1 MRYQLDTDKYVM
13 ISCQD
18 VQWFFSTYRI
28 EQRRIAD
35 IRPTSLDYMIRNLDE
50 VDDPFGGSYQ
60 CGISTDGEIAV
71 IFEDGDLLEIQK
83 AGEGAIVLGFNSLRV
98 SDLPAYTGH
107 IYKLSTMFSG
117 CIGKLISAVEFETAM
132 GVPLFP
138 RYRDIDFSHENNH
151 VTSIKL
157 RLEDRTYLDFSGWID
172 FYGIDYVGPDGEPV
186 EISGVDLLSDLSNEG
201 LSEWRL
207 QRKKRQWE
215 QARLEK
221 KRRESYRG
229 SWRERFFRTSEE
241 VHPLIE
247 SFHLVGRTVRYI
259 VAVGYGYTWSESD
272 RDELIYG
279 KYLELP
285 QEEFEKIDQGIDLP
299 AGVMLDRYVELDE
312 PILLVFDD
320 GDVLAMELVGE
331 GFACV
336 GLNTLSV
343 DTKPYINQRNFCAN
357 ELFHEII
364 GRTITSVEVCDNRE
378 GKIAEFKLNFH
389 DQAQGKDRTLNIY
402 ADWEDFFYVQLEDG
416 RGEALQIECSAVRNV
431 LVGYTEFEDDGVEHA
446 CKVRKAVENMRAY
459 SLIDIDRLDLAYYTE
474 NWRIAGLWGY
484 DSCSFAERIK
494 PQYIFAEDFENGT
507 AIVCKGAW
515 RRDLKWYNVYRI
527 DGLWSDDM
535 LWGVIDT
542 HGQEVIPF
550 QYGGIKRMDRL
561 AAYAVDT
568 CVWKN
573 GKWHD
578 GMWAL
583 IDQEGNFLTPAEFEE
598 IDEFCSKNGYFTF
611 GKIDPS
617 GREELDR
624 YGIYSL
630 RHKKV
635 LFEAAFTDVD
645 YIDIGDST
653 FFQVKCLQADGK
665 LIKKTLDAS
674 GREVI
679 GKQLEALEKND
690 LTRQIIYDMMQVDT
704 CE

>member
-13 ISCQD
+13 MSCQD
-18 VQWFFSTYRI
+18 VHWFFSTYKI

-60 CGISTDGEIAV
+60 CSISTDGTIAV
-71 IFEDGDLLEIQK
+71 LFEDGDLLEIEK
-83 AGEGAIVLGFNSLRV
+83 VGESAIVLGFNSLRI

-107 IYKLSTMFSG
+107 IYKLSTMFHG
-117 CIGKLISAVEFETAM
+117 CVGKLISAVEFETAM

-157 RLEDRTYLDFSGWID
+157 RLEDGTCLDFSGWLD
-172 FYGIDYVGPDGEPV
+172 FYELDYVDPDGKPM

-207 QRKKRQWE
+207 QRKKCQWE
-215 QARLEK
+215 QVRLEK
-221 KRRESYRG
+221 KRREPYRE
-229 SWRERFFRTSEE
+229 SWRKRFLTTSEE
-241 VHPLIE
+241 VQPLIE

-285 QEEFEKIDQGIDLP
+285 QEEFEKIDQDIDLP

-320 GDVLAMELVGE
+320 GDVLAMELVGQ
-331 GFACV
+331 GVACV

-357 ELFHEII
+357 ELFHDII
-364 GRTITSVEVCDNRE
+364 GRTITSVEVCDNGE

-389 DQAQGKDRTLNIY
+389 DKTEGEDRTLSVY
-402 ADWEDFFYVQLEDG
+402 ADWEDFFYAQLENG
-416 RGEALQIECSAVRNV
+416 RGEAIKIECSAARNV

-446 CKVRKAVENMRAY
+446 CKVRKAVENMQAY

-474 NWRIAGLWGY
+474 NWGIAGIWGY
-484 DSCSFAERIK
+484 DSCNSAERIR

-515 RRDLKWYNVYRI
+515 KRDLKWYNAYRI
-527 DGLWSDDM
+527 DGLWSGDM
-535 LWGVIDT
+535 LWGMIDT

-568 CVWKN
+568 CVWKD

-583 IDQEGNFLTPAEFEE
+583 IDQQGNFLTPAEFEE
-598 IDEFCSKNGYFTF
+598 IDGFCSKNGYFTF

-617 GREELDR
+617 RREDLDR

-630 RHKKV
+630 RHKKA
-635 LFEAAFTDVD
+635 LFEAKFTEVD
-645 YIDIGDST
+645 YIDIGEST
-653 FFQVKCLQADGK
+653 FFQVECLEADGQ
-665 LIKKTLDAS
+665 LIHKILDSNGGEVTKK
-674 GREVI
+674 
-679 GKQLEALEKND
+679 QWEALGEEAYIRLPVYSFVNGIRRK
-690 LTRQIIYDMMQVDT
+690 
-704 CE
+704 

>member
-13 ISCQD
+13 MSCQD
-18 VQWFFSTYRI
+18 VHWFFSTYKI

-60 CGISTDGEIAV
+60 CSISTDGTIAV
-71 IFEDGDLLEIQK
+71 LFEDGDLLEIEK
-83 AGEGAIVLGFNSLRV
+83 VGESAIVLGFNSLRI

-107 IYKLSTMFSG
+107 IYKLSTMFHG
-117 CIGKLISAVEFETAM
+117 CVGKLISAVEFETAM

-157 RLEDRTYLDFSGWID
+157 RLEDGTCLDFSGWLD
-172 FYGIDYVGPDGEPV
+172 FYELDYVDPDGKPM

-207 QRKKRQWE
+207 QRKKCQWE
-215 QARLEK
+215 QVRLEK
-221 KRRESYRG
+221 KRREPYRE
-229 SWRERFFRTSEE
+229 SWRKRFLTTSEE
-241 VHPLIE
+241 VQPLIE

-285 QEEFEKIDQGIDLP
+285 QEEFEKIDQDIDLP

-320 GDVLAMELVGE
+320 GDVLAMELVGQ
-331 GFACV
+331 GVACV

-357 ELFHEII
+357 ELFHDII
-364 GRTITSVEVCDNRE
+364 GRTITSVEVCDNGE

-389 DQAQGKDRTLNIY
+389 DKTEGEDRTLSVY
-402 ADWEDFFYVQLEDG
+402 ADWEDFFYAQLENG
-416 RGEALQIECSAVRNV
+416 RGEAIKIECSAARNV

-446 CKVRKAVENMRAY
+446 CKVRKAVENMQAY

-474 NWRIAGLWGY
+474 NWGIAGIWGY
-484 DSCSFAERIK
+484 DSCNSAERIR

-515 RRDLKWYNVYRI
+515 KRDLKWYNAYRI

-535 LWGVIDT
+535 LWGMIDT

-568 CVWKN
+568 CVWKD

-583 IDQEGNFLTPAEFEE
+583 IDQQGNFLTPAEFEE
-598 IDEFCSKNGYFTF
+598 IDGFCSKNGYFTF

-617 GREELDR
+617 RREDLDR

-630 RHKKV
+630 RHKKA
-635 LFEAAFTDVD
+635 LFEAKFTEVD
-645 YIDIGDST
+645 YIDIGEST
-653 FFQVKCLQADGK
+653 FFQVECLEADGQ
-665 LIKKTLDAS
+665 LIHKILDSNGGEVTKK
-674 GREVI
+674 
-679 GKQLEALEKND
+679 QWEALGEEAYIRSPVYSFVNGIRRK
-690 LTRQIIYDMMQVDT
+690 
-704 CE
+704 